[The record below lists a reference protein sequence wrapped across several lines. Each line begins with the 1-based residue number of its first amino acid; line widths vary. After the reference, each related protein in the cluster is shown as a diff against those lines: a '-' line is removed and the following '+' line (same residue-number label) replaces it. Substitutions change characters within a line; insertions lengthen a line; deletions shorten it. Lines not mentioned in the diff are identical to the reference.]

1 MKKFVSVLL
10 VLCCLMASCVH
21 ALAEKAA
28 LEDYLLG
35 VLQAYCKDDKSI
47 GLYYNVSLDSER
59 HCYIIKVSSQ
69 NTATFATC
77 DPKNYKEIK
86 DSYAELLVQITE
98 MAWEFCND
106 SYCVEIDF
114 FFSRDFSGEP
124 FLIMSS
130 EGAVYTINETKLPI
144 NADTNSFVK
153 EGADPAIFEKINELY
168 GQSDFLQ
175 SVIYADGDYGIRVGG
190 AFSTSF
196 IKAKQEGTS
205 SGFTKIRDKYASVLQ
220 TIADIAPNKVSLY
233 FTDADGNFVY
243 CIVCEK
249 GKNPVGMPL

>member
-1 MKKFVSVLL
+1 MGSV
-10 VLCCLMASCVH
+10 
-21 ALAEKAA
+21 K
-28 LEDYLLG
+28 Y
-35 VLQAYCKDDKSI
+35 VLQRYQ
-47 GLYYNVSLDSER
+47 
-59 HCYIIKVSSQ
+59 H
-69 NTATFATC
+69 
-77 DPKNYKEIK
+77 
-86 DSYAELLVQITE
+86 
-98 MAWEFCND
+98 

-130 EGAVYTINETKLPI
+130 EGAVYTIKETKLPI

-153 EGADPAIFEKINELY
+153 EGADPAIFEKINEVY

-205 SGFTKIRDKYASVLQ
+205 SDFTKIRDKYASVLQ
-220 TIADIAPNKVSLY
+220 TIADIAPNEVSLY

-249 GKNPVGMPL
+249 GKKPVGMPL